1 VHLLAAMDDRFVHC
15 SLRCLCFTIH
25 GHNQWA
31 LIWLVVAF
39 HNPGLLLPYNSCK
52 TVAADFYSLLDLIL
66 PSLTSIAAQ
75 VIVLSL
81 QAQQVF
87 D

>member
-1 VHLLAAMDDRFVHC
+1 
-15 SLRCLCFTIH
+15 
-25 GHNQWA
+25 
-31 LIWLVVAF
+31 
-39 HNPGLLLPYNSCK
+39 LPYNSCK
-52 TVAADFYSLLDLIL
+52 TVAADFYSLLDFIL